1 MCVERA
7 EGGSRE
13 RLYMSGRG
21 REERREGK
29 KRRGER
35 ESKDL
40 QGNSERWE
48 IIRGKDKERETG
60 LGGKR

>member
-40 QGNSERWE
+40 QENSER
-48 IIRGKDKERETG
+48 
-60 LGGKR
+60 